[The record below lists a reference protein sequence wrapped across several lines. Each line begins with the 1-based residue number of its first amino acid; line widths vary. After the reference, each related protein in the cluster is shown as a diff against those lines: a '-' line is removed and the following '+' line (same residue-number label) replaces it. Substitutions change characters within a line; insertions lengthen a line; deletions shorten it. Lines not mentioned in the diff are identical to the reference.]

1 MCRQRECFAA
11 TVGNL
16 RVINSLIESSVD
28 VNFQDR
34 WGGTA
39 LADAVREGHR
49 DIANQLVEASGQL
62 AYDEE
67 TAAGTLCELARM
79 GDLEKVK
86 LLLAG
91 GCDTNAADC
100 APDSGSQP

>member
-1 MCRQRECFAA
+1 MRRAA
-11 TVGNL
+11 AVGNL
-16 RVINSLIESSVD
+16 RVIHSLIESGVD

-49 DIANQLVEASGQL
+49 DIANQLIEAGGQL

-67 TAAGTLCELARM
+67 TAAGTMCELCRV

-91 GCDTNAADC
+91 GCNANAADC
-100 APDSGSQP
+100 ASDCGSHP